1 MYPFFYGA
9 NHQRK
14 LVPISDK
21 LIACQRNCHVVNLS
35 TSFTFEFPRKPNQ
48 QEQVWD
54 QSSFEGRET
63 VSSYTEEM
71 ARRGAVPVTATLDIL
86 PKERLFGPWKRWF
99 LLGEPYCLSH
109 SIVTTNRSYARLRH
123 MLKIHH
129 QASFV
134 RHLLK
139 LSLPSWCFHVG
150 ILFIL
155 TAVGIG
161 SR

>member
-14 LVPISDK
+14 LFHISDK

-54 QSSFEGRET
+54 QSSFEGFPPLIFSISSKET

-71 ARRGAVPVTATLDIL
+71 ARRGAAPVTVTVDIL
-86 PKERLFGPWKRWF
+86 HITKGAPVWSIETVVPFGR
-99 LLGEPYCLSH
+99 
-109 SIVTTNRSYARLRH
+109 A
-123 MLKIHH
+123 
-129 QASFV
+129 
-134 RHLLK
+134 
-139 LSLPSWCFHVG
+139 
-150 ILFIL
+150 ILFI
-155 TAVGIG
+155 
-161 SR
+161 SFNSHHQ